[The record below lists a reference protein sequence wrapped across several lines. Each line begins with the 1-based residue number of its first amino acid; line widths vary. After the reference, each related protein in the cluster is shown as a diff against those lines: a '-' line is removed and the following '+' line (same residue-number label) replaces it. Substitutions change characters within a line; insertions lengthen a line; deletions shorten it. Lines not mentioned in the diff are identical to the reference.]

1 MKNNIIQLTLII
13 TSLIVV
19 GCSPANILVSGAGT
33 SMVVAEGD
41 RSLGTVVD
49 DATIKVNIAAK
60 FINSDDNLFVDVG
73 TNVLEG
79 RVLLTGLVDN
89 QEIRIDAVRRVWE
102 VDGVIEVINE
112 IQIGNRA
119 TLKEYAQDIW
129 ITTQVRS
136 VAAKAVGLR
145 VISYNFETIQGKVYV
160 ALQLPTFFCW
170 RSWSNGRYWK
180 KRDRAREIGL
190 ESLKPY
196 SPRSRKISIYF
207 SLGF

>member
-1 MKNNIIQLTLII
+1 MKNNIIQLSLII
-13 TSLIVV
+13 ASLIVI
-19 GCSPANILVSGAGT
+19 GCSPASVLVSGAGT

-89 QEIRIDAVRRVWE
+89 QEIRIDAVRKVWE

-119 TLKEYAQDIW
+119 TLKEYAQDVW

-145 VISYNFETIQGKVYV
+145 VISYNFETIQGRVYV
-160 ALQLPTFFCW
+160 AGITSRPEQLE
-170 RSWSNGRYWK
+170 NLLIAIKNIKGVK
-180 KRDRAREIGL
+180 EIINYVIVK
-190 ESLKPY
+190 E
-196 SPRSRKISIYF
+196 
-207 SLGF
+207 

>member
-1 MKNNIIQLTLII
+1 MKNNIIQLSLII
-13 TSLIVV
+13 ASLIVI
-19 GCSPANILVSGAGT
+19 GCSPASVLVSGAGT

-119 TLKEYAQDIW
+119 TLKEYAQDVW
-129 ITTQVRS
+129 INTQVRS

-160 ALQLPTFFCW
+160 AGITSRPEQLENLLIAIK
-170 RSWSNGRYWK
+170 SIKGVK
-180 KRDRAREIGL
+180 EIINYVIVK
-190 ESLKPY
+190 E
-196 SPRSRKISIYF
+196 
-207 SLGF
+207 